1 MTQLSPGYGREAAGI
16 PPVFL
21 QRGQQA
27 VRFEQ
32 NFANR
37 LLPRLRQGS
46 RIGLSPSIVMMYC

>member
-32 NFANR
+32 HFANR
-37 LLPRLRQGS
+37 LLPAYGKAV
-46 RIGLSPSIVMMYC
+46 G

>member
-37 LLPRLRQGS
+37 LLPAYGS